1 MLNSNPNVNPN
12 PNPTSS
18 LSSSVL
24 VLNRSFL
31 PIHVT
36 SVRRAFSLIYC
47 GGAHAVDTSYQTFDF
62 DAWLLRP
69 APLDADLLGTV
80 SGGVAIPRVILLR
93 HYDRVPKRQIR
104 FSRLNIFSRDRFTCQ
119 YCGRNPQRSEL
130 NLDHVIPRAQGGR
143 TTWENVVCCCV
154 SCNRR
159 KGGRTPSQAGF
170 RLPRKPVRPRWTPLL
185 SVAPSKVRYHEWR
198 PFLIPSESS
207 RFYADNTESSAGSD
221 SSKLELAV

>member
-1 MLNSNPNVNPN
+1 MLNSNLNSRLN
-12 PNPTSS
+12 
-18 LSSSVL
+18 SSVL

-36 SVRRAFSLIYC
+36 SARRAFSLIYC

-62 DAWLLRP
+62 GAWLLQP
-69 APLDADLLGTV
+69 APQDADLIGTV
-80 SGGVAIPRVILLR
+80 SGGVPIPRVILLK

-130 NLDHVIPRAQGGR
+130 NLDHVVPRSQGGR

-159 KGGRTPSQAGF
+159 KGGRTPAQAGF

-185 SVAPSKVRYHEWR
+185 SVAPSKVRYREWR
-198 PFLIPSESS
+198 PFLIPNESS
-207 RFYADNTESSAGSD
+207 PSSTDNAENSGNSGD
-221 SSKLELAV
+221 STLEVAV